1 MTRNWDD
8 MLDGPSRMGE
18 MPGGWR
24 APSVSVPNPIDVGD
38 EFGDAARDAPD
49 QMDNFNW
56 NNNRGR
62 RYR

>member
-1 MTRNWDD
+1 MNA
-8 MLDGPSRMGE
+8 PSRMGE
-18 MPGGWR
+18 MPGGWT

-38 EFGDAARDAPD
+38 EFSDAAKDAPD

-62 RYR
+62 RY